1 MPTDA
6 KLVQAARSSDEK
18 AFETL
23 VEKYRPRIY
32 AAISGF
38 IKNTQDRENIAQETF
53 INAYRN
59 LHQLSKPDR
68 FSYWLITIAQN
79 QCRDWKRKNRVHTI
93 PIDEVDENLLNSDDS
108 PERKSSQAEQ
118 RQIIAQ
124 AIQSLPETE
133 RQIAQAHYLEGAS
146 HHELVDRH
154 GISYQAVCVRLSR
167 AKRKLAKRLGHLLT
181 GVFVTP
187 ATTLKQIYS
196 GGLTLMKI
204 GTTPKI
210 TIGAIGIIAL
220 LCIGFGVHQIILPKF
235 GVSKDGSSSVQTE
248 APSKELVET
257 DTNQETENRESQPQI
272 SDKEMEQINNFFAQF
287 DVADAQSEAGTGR
300 SSTDA
305 SANQNADESD
315 AINALATP
323 ADTTQSAEDV
333 MNAYLEAFKNV
344 DFEAMGPLMIG
355 TAKEQL
361 QFEENALRNTNFME
375 FTFEE
380 TEGVL
385 TEEMA
390 EINEKIKAEYKQQFE
405 QQMFESLLKMYS
417 QVEVASPE
425 YVGDEFHFRL
435 RMSLQYLH
443 EGMLE
448 GLAWRG
454 ELKEVP
460 PEPSGPKNIELI
472 VKMRK
477 ENGAWRI
484 YER

>member
-6 KLVQAARSSDEK
+6 KLVQAARSGDEK
-18 AFETL
+18 EFETL

-38 IKNTQDRENIAQETF
+38 IKNTQDREDIAQETF

-79 QCRDWKRKNRVHTI
+79 QCRDWKRKNRGHTI

-204 GTTPKI
+204 GTTLKI
-210 TIGAIGIIAL
+210 TVAAIGIVGL
-220 LCIGFGVHQIILPKF
+220 LCIGIGVHQIILPKF
-235 GVSKDGSSSVQTE
+235 SASKDTSSSVQT
-248 APSKELVET
+248 PITTSTPTTLTPKERAQT
-257 DTNQETENRESQPQI
+257 DANQETENRENQRPISAEERQQI
-272 SDKEMEQINNFFAQF
+272 ENFFSQF
-287 DVADAQSEAGTGR
+287 EETEAQSEAGTPQPPTE
-300 SSTDA
+300 SESEIEPASTDTDAA
-305 SANQNADESD
+305 SEP
-315 AINALATP
+315 TE
-323 ADTTQSAEDV
+323 QSAEDV
-333 MNAYLEAFKNV
+333 MNAFVEAYKNFDV
-344 DFEAMGPLMIG
+344 EAMLPLVTG
-355 TAKEQL
+355 VAKE
-361 QFEENALRNTNFME
+361 E
-375 FTFEE
+375 
-380 TEGVL
+380 
-385 TEEMA
+385 
-390 EINEKIKAEYKQQFE
+390 
-405 QQMFESLLKMYS
+405 
-417 QVEVASPE
+417 
-425 YVGDEFHFRL
+425 
-435 RMSLQYLH
+435 
-443 EGMLE
+443 
-448 GLAWRG
+448 
-454 ELKEVP
+454 
-460 PEPSGPKNIELI
+460 
-472 VKMRK
+472 
-477 ENGAWRI
+477 
-484 YER
+484 